1 MQSIKETLEDEL
13 EDYED
18 KLKGCSSFLQELKTT
33 TNKLGTEPAQYEED
47 QHETEHNIKFYEGEI
62 ARLKAEVGEPV
73 KPAPPPPEQA
83 KPGLGGVLPQ
93 TSRQGIGSVIFSSIG
108 FVFGALLGSRLKS
121 RKKP

>member
-1 MQSIKETLEDEL
+1 MKPIKETLAGEL

-18 KLKGCSSFLQELKTT
+18 KLKGCTSFLQELKTT
-33 TNKLGTEPAQYEED
+33 TTKLGTDPAQYEED
-47 QHETEHNIKFYEGEI
+47 QLETEHNIKFYEAAI
-62 ARLKAEVGEPV
+62 AGLKAEVGEPA
-73 KPAPPPPEQA
+73 KPAPPPPGQA